1 MIISITNIIEYQ
13 IIVGMSANTPNQ
25 PLKFKFFG
33 LKQMTMHMENITPIV
48 RLNLKLWC

>member
-1 MIISITNIIEYQ
+1 MITIIIIIEYQ

-25 PLKFKFFG
+25 PLKLKIFG
-33 LKQMTMHMENITPIV
+33 LKQMTMHMENITPMV

>member
-48 RLNLKLWC
+48 R

>member
-13 IIVGMSANTPNQ
+13 IIVGISANTPNQ
-25 PLKFKFFG
+25 PLKFKFFD

>member
-13 IIVGMSANTPNQ
+13 IIVGISANTPNQ

-48 RLNLKLWC
+48 RLNLKL

>member
-1 MIISITNIIEYQ
+1 MIILITNIIEYQ

-33 LKQMTMHMENITPIV
+33 LKQLTMHRENITPIV
-48 RLNLKLWC
+48 RLNLKL